1 MNFQLLCRC
10 WGTWRVRHKD
20 LSYYAAG
27 DPEMKEVVVV
37 KEVYCDEVR
46 VCGGGLEGDEGSFFF
61 QIFASQ
67 VKRS

>member
-1 MNFQLLCRC
+1 
-10 WGTWRVRHKD
+10 
-20 LSYYAAG
+20 
-27 DPEMKEVVVV
+27 MKEVVVV
-37 KEVYCDEVR
+37 KEDYCDEVR